1 MTSLRSVKLHGKKKI
16 EIVCS
21 FSGIPITWRLEM
33 DVFFTQIKNNVY
45 ITLSGLKRPFHVTRD
60 MSSEREF
67 RCSLYVTVSLRI

>member
-1 MTSLRSVKLHGKKKI
+1 
-16 EIVCS
+16 
-21 FSGIPITWRLEM
+21 M

-45 ITLSGLKRPFHVTRD
+45 ITLSGLKGPFHVTRD